1 MKKFIKIISL
11 VLISG
16 LFAGN
21 FGVSAEVSVSAASAI
36 VINAATGTSLFEKNA
51 DIQMPMASTTKIMT
65 ALLLAEQNTPDT
77 TLTVTREMVST
88 EGSSMGLLP
97 GDTVSY
103 YALMCG
109 MLLASGNDAANTAA
123 IAVAGSVDAFAD
135 MMNRKAREIGM
146 QNTHFITP
154 SGLDADGHYSTARDM
169 AKLAAVALK
178 NETFAKI
185 AASSEITVSYGNP
198 PYKRRLKNHNKLL
211 SLYGGAVG
219 VKTGFTKKS
228 GRCLVSAAE
237 RSGAGVIAV
246 TLDDPNDW
254 EDHCALLDY
263 GLSVL
268 LPFRLRNT
276 TVPLVG
282 GQESNVML
290 LPEQETLYLTE
301 KEISDVQI
309 TEFKPKFIYAGA
321 KKGEVAGSY
330 TVKYDGKVI
339 VQVPLRVCE
348 DTVRKTS
355 CRKQKINFLYV
366 LKHMFDFSLTY

>member
-169 AKLAAVALK
+169 AKLAAAALK
-178 NETFAKI
+178 NEMFAKI
-185 AASSEITVSYGNP
+185 AASSEITVCYGNP

-219 VKTGFTKKS
+219 IKTGFTKKS

-237 RSGAGVIAV
+237 RSGARVIAV
-246 TLDDPNDW
+246 TLNDPNDW

-268 LPFRLRNT
+268 QPFPLQNAK
-276 TVPLVG
+276 VPLVG
-282 GQESNVML
+282 GHKSNVML

-301 KEISDVQI
+301 KEISAVQI

-330 TVKYDGKVI
+330 TVKCNGKVI

>member
-1 MKKFIKIISL
+1 MKK
-11 VLISG
+11 LISFV
-16 LFAGN
+16 LAFVLLSSVC
-21 FGVSAEVSVSAASAI
+21 GVSANVSVSAASAI
-36 VINAATGTSLFEKNA
+36 VINAATGTSIFEKDA
-51 DIQMPMASTTKIMT
+51 DRRLPMASTTKIMT
-65 ALLLAEQNTPDT
+65 ALLLAEQNTPDAV
-77 TLTVTREMVST
+77 LTITREMVAV

-109 MLLASGNDAANTAA
+109 MLLASGNDAANTTA
-123 IAVAGSVDAFAD
+123 IAVAGSVEAFAE
-135 MMNRKAREIGM
+135 MMNRKAKEIGM
-146 QNTHFITP
+146 QDTHFVTP

-169 AKLAAVALK
+169 AKLAAAALK

-211 SLYGGAVG
+211 SLYSGAVG

-237 RSGAGVIAV
+237 RSGAKVIAV
-246 TLDDPNDW
+246 TLNDPNDW

-263 GLSVL
+263 GLSAL
-268 LPFRLRNT
+268 HRFTLPHT

-282 GQESNVML
+282 GYESEVIL
-290 LPEQETLYLTE
+290 LPEQGTLYLTDN
-301 KEISDVQI
+301 EISAVQI

-321 KKGEVAGSY
+321 KKGEAAGLY
-330 TVKYDGKVI
+330 AVKCDDEI
-339 VQVPLRVCE
+339 IAQVTLRVCG
-348 DTVRKTS
+348 DTVRKTVGK
-355 CRKQKINFLYV
+355 KQKTNFLGV
-366 LKHMFDFSLTY
+366 LKSMFDFSLPY

>member
-1 MKKFIKIISL
+1 MKKIIKIISL
-11 VLISG
+11 VLVSV
-16 LFAGN
+16 LFAGG
-21 FGVSAEVSVSAASAI
+21 FGVSAEVSVSAVSAI
-36 VINAATGTSLFEKNA
+36 AVNAATGTSLFEKNA
-51 DIQMPMASTTKIMT
+51 DRQMPMASTTKIMT
-65 ALLLAEQNTPDT
+65 ALLLAEQNTPDA
-77 TLTVTREMVST
+77 TLTVTREMVAV

-123 IAVAGSVDAFAD
+123 IAVAGSVNAFAD

-198 PYKRRLKNHNKLL
+198 PYKRSLKNHNKLL

-237 RSGAGVIAV
+237 RSGAKVIAV
-246 TLDDPNDW
+246 TLNDPNDW
-254 EDHCALLDY
+254 DDHCALLDY

-268 LPFRLRNT
+268 QPFPLQNAK
-276 TVPLVG
+276 VPLVG
-282 GQESNVML
+282 GYESDVIL
-290 LPEQETLYLTE
+290 LPEQGTLYLTE
-301 KEISDVQI
+301 KEISAVQI
-309 TEFKPKFIYAGA
+309 TELKPKFIYAGA

-339 VQVPLRVCE
+339 AQVPLRVCG

-355 CRKQKINFLYV
+355 GKKQKINFSYV
-366 LKHMFDFSLTY
+366 LKYIFDFSLPY